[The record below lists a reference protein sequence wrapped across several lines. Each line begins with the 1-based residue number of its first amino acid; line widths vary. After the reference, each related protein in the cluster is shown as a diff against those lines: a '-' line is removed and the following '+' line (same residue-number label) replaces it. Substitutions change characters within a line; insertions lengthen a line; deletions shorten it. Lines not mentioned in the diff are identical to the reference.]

1 MRIRVADYRETC
13 FDVAIPIIILMSE
26 ETETVMK
33 LGLSWG
39 GGGSDAAKSYFVP
52 TLWTFKN

>member
-33 LGLSWG
+33 FGLSWG
-39 GGGSDAAKSYFVP
+39 GEGEVMLPSYFVP